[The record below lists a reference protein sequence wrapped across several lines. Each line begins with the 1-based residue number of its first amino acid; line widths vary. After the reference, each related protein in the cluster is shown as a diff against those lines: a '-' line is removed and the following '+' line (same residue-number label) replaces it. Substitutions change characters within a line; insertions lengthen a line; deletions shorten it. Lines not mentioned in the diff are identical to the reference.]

1 MDRIGEGER
10 MHGLFYTA
18 GCVVYKLSHIFI
30 RCRVKKLAIMIKKIV
45 AIRKY
50 LYEKGKKTRI
60 NERQS
65 GSNPAR

>member
-30 RCRVKKLAIMIKKIV
+30 RCRVKNWQ
-45 AIRKY
+45 Y
-50 LYEKGKKTRI
+50 
-60 NERQS
+60 
-65 GSNPAR
+65 